1 MAAARTGANCVHHW
15 AQNGRESFCQ
25 NYENAAV
32 FAHRMRNWGSG
43 GSRGGLGL
51 LGQGYADDQDGNV
64 VGRTAAAVSAVL
76 NGSRRVY
83 LQV

>member
-1 MAAARTGANCVHHW
+1 
-15 AQNGRESFCQ
+15 
-25 NYENAAV
+25 
-32 FAHRMRNWGSG
+32 MRNWGSG